1 MSWHNR
7 NGNGIG
13 EGLPMTTESIS
24 RRVEVLCQS
33 IVALVRFEGP
43 DLSARQLGVF
53 LTSYLEDEAPT
64 VGELAVKLNS
74 RALNRLAEF
83 DLVRRHI
90 DPLDRRS
97 ALARRT
103 TTGTA
108 FLRDLKEIL
117 AGAGNKADRAAS
129 EVRRAGELVGTN

>member
-1 MSWHNR
+1 
-7 NGNGIG
+7 
-13 EGLPMTTESIS
+13 MTTESIS

-64 VGELAVKLNS
+64 VGELAVKLNISGPAIS

>member
-1 MSWHNR
+1 
-7 NGNGIG
+7 
-13 EGLPMTTESIS
+13 MTTESIS

-64 VGELAVKLNS
+64 VGELAVKLNISGPAIS

-108 FLRDLKEIL
+108 FLRDLKEML
-117 AGAGNKADRAAS
+117 AGAGNRADRAAS

>member
-1 MSWHNR
+1 MS
-7 NGNGIG
+7 
-13 EGLPMTTESIS
+13 TESIS

-64 VGELAVKLNS
+64 VGELAVKLNISGPAIS

-83 DLVRRHI
+83 DLVCRQI

-129 EVRRAGELVGTN
+129 EVQRAGELVGTN

>member
-1 MSWHNR
+1 
-7 NGNGIG
+7 
-13 EGLPMTTESIS
+13 MTTESIS

-64 VGELAVKLNS
+64 VGELAVKLNISGPAIS

-129 EVRRAGELVGTN
+129 EVQRAGELVGTN